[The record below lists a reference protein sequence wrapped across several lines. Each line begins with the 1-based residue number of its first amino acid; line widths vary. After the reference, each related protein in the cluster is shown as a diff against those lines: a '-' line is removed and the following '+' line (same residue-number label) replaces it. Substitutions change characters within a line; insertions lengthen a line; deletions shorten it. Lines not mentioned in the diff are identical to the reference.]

1 MARDYVADQT
11 IHQFLVWP
19 ISIVSFIMH
28 VYMLI
33 RKRRPL
39 IGAPQVNND
48 NLHGVLL
55 CNSYKHPR
63 LPNTRHYLLSTAID
77 AHTVGDKSTMI
88 NYNTVIAA
96 SIRNIS
102 P

>member
-63 LPNTRHYLLSTAID
+63 LPNIQDTIYCPQPLMHTLLVT
-77 AHTVGDKSTMI
+77 
-88 NYNTVIAA
+88 NQ
-96 SIRNIS
+96 